1 MNKKHLVI
9 GKADRNRQQNFY
21 DRWQNDPSSV
31 EPSMEDIKCEL
42 QLPFFFSF
50 FFFFFFFFFPNLW

>member
-21 DRWQNDPSSV
+21 DRWQNDPSV

-42 QLPFFFSF
+42 QLPSIFFF
-50 FFFFFFFFFPNLW
+50 

>member
-1 MNKKHLVI
+1 MNNKHLVI
-9 GKADRNRQQNFY
+9 GNADRNRQQNFY

-42 QLPFFFSF
+42 TASSIIFF
-50 FFFFFFFFFPNLW
+50 